1 MAQNEIQLRTALIHL
16 LQEMDAPLLQR
27 ITDYARGLM
36 DASSEQK
43 HDWWD
48 NLPDDVKQD
57 IDEGL
62 SDIEEGNLIPME
74 EVMKK
79 YSGK

>member
-1 MAQNEIQLRTALIHL
+1 MTQKEIQIKDLTSM
-16 LQEMDAPLLQR
+16 LQGLDPSLLQR
-27 ITDYARGLM
+27 ATDYIRGLI
-36 DASSEQK
+36 DASSEHK

-48 NLPDDVKQD
+48 DLPDSVKQD

-62 SDIEEGNLIPME
+62 QDIEDGNLIPMD

-79 YSGK
+79 YSAE

>member
-1 MAQNEIQLRTALIHL
+1 MTQKEIQLKNLTSM
-16 LQEMDAPLLQR
+16 LQGLDPNLLQR
-27 ITDYARGLM
+27 ATDYIRGLI

-48 NLPDDVKQD
+48 DLPDSVKD
-57 IDEGL
+57 GYHEGMK
-62 SDIEEGNLIPME
+62 DIEEGNLIPMD

-79 YSGK
+79 YQ

>member
-1 MAQNEIQLRTALIHL
+1 MTQKEIQLKNLTSM
-16 LQEMDAPLLQR
+16 LQGLDPNLLQR
-27 ITDYARGLM
+27 ATDYIRGLI

-48 NLPDDVKQD
+48 DLPDSVKQD

-62 SDIEEGNLIPME
+62 QDIEDGNLIPMD

-79 YSGK
+79 YSAE

>member
-1 MAQNEIQLRTALIHL
+1 MTQKEIQIEDLTSM
-16 LQEMDAPLLQR
+16 LQGLDANLLQR
-27 ITDYARGLM
+27 ATDYIRGLI

-48 NLPDDVKQD
+48 LLPNSVK
-57 IDEGL
+57 EGYAEGMK
-62 SDIEEGNLIPME
+62 DIEEGNLIPME

-79 YSGK
+79 YQ